1 MFSTLHHLP
10 FPMKKLGDEK
20 FKHFDKEYGEIASEG
35 NRPGLIEKEK
45 SSHHMPFSPSSQ
57 SAKNTGTVVQCD
69 ECGNWRCVYSE
80 RKLKKDVSSLLEW
93 FNEEFNYTC
102 GVVLQEL
109 ILYDT
114 KYSKIQEL
122 MFVKANLTCRTEIE
136 IPFYSSCNDPICIYC
151 GCDDKGSLVEEEG
164 KYPICNACVTKNFLP
179 KDKRTRVVNK
189 TQKSKDKK
197 LVGQSVLNFTK
208 T

>member
-1 MFSTLHHLP
+1 M
-10 FPMKKLGDEK
+10 
-20 FKHFDKEYGEIASEG
+20 
-35 NRPGLIEKEK
+35 
-45 SSHHMPFSPSSQ
+45 
-57 SAKNTGTVVQCD
+57 
-69 ECGNWRCVYSE
+69 YSE
-80 RKLKKDVSSLLEW
+80 RKLQKDVSSLLGR

-122 MFVKANLTCRTEIE
+122 VFVKANLTCRTE

-151 GCDDKGSLVEEEG
+151 GCDDKGSLAEEEG
-164 KYPICNACVTKNFLP
+164 KIPYVMLVTKKLLP
-179 KDKRTRVVNK
+179 KDKRTMVVNK

-197 LVGQSVLNFTK
+197 LVGQSVLNFPK
-208 T
+208 K